1 MMDPDGPCTGSG
13 RAFTGRCSALRSY
26 KPLNRPSLMMSRTVR
41 RSVVLIF
48 ALSLSVLPGV
58 RAQIAAPDSPPAP
71 PAPPPPTLVP
81 TDQFTVPAGFELT
94 VWAHAPQLRNPTN
107 MDVDAQG
114 RIWVAEGVNYRRHEG
129 RDKDGDRIVVL
140 EDTNGDG
147 VADSSHV
154 FVQEPGLV
162 APLGI
167 AVIDNQ
173 IIVSNAPDLIVY
185 TDVDRNGVFDP
196 KIDKREVLLTGFNG
210 RNHDHALHSVTFG
223 PDGRWYF
230 SQGNCSALFTDRSSH
245 TFRVGSAYNPNT
257 DAFTPRL
264 YSWLPIDLAGAKS
277 DDGHVY
283 VGGFTMRMK
292 PDATNV
298 EIIGFNYRNSYEQT
312 VTSLGDVFQND
323 NDDPPACRTSF
334 VLEYGNAGFFSR
346 DGKRVWSADRRPGQ
360 DIPTAEWRQEDPG
373 VMPAGD
379 IYGAGA
385 PTGIA
390 FYEGDAFGPEWRGV
404 LLSADAARNTILGY
418 RPQPEGAG
426 FKLERFNFVT
436 SNPSQVLAGVDSK
449 RGKIGEE
456 IGTYFRPSDVMVG
469 PDGAVY
475 IADWFDPRAG
485 GHQDLDDQTAG
496 AIYRVAPKG
505 FKPVVPKFDLATTA
519 GQIAA
524 LRSPAV
530 NVRAL
535 GYVKLHTQG
544 AAAVAPVAAL
554 LADPN
559 PYIRARAIWLLADLG
574 TDGLARVEKLVG
586 EADAQMRLTAFRAL
600 RRHEHKVL
608 AYAAKLA
615 ADSSPAVRRE
625 VAVAMRDVPLAEAKN
640 ILLTLAQGY
649 DGMDRTYLEAW
660 GLGCTGKEAEIYAAL
675 AAGQKEADPL
685 KWSAAYAGLAW
696 RLTPSAAVSPFAA
709 RAMAAA
715 LPEKERLAAVT
726 ALGFI
731 PTQEAASAL
740 LGLAQKAT
748 GLVQQQAF
756 WWLLNYK
763 DTRWAGFGVDA
774 ELKTRGLYDPATVV
788 LNESVVPPAP
798 PTKLPPVAEIAALKG
813 DAARGAALVT
823 ACYLC
828 HHIGGQGAEYGPNLT
843 AFAKMQPPEV
853 VIEAIVNPSADI
865 SHGFE
870 GTQVTLKDGKVIHG
884 LMLSSGDPVVIQS
897 MGGVTQLI
905 PTDRV
910 KSRTRLNRSLMLG
923 ADQLGLNAQ
932 GVADIVAYLRG
943 L

>member
-1 MMDPDGPCTGSG
+1 MHVPPLLGVLFGESPITLIMPSST
-13 RAFTGRCSALRSY
+13 RLALVLFS
-26 KPLNRPSLMMSRTVR
+26 SLL
-41 RSVVLIF
+41 VVSIIC
-48 ALSLSVLPGV
+48 
-58 RAQIAAPDSPPAP
+58 AQTEAPAAPPP
-71 PAPPPPTLVP
+71 PPPPTLVP
-81 TDQFTVPAGFELT
+81 TDHFTVPAGFELT

-114 RIWVAEGVNYRRHEG
+114 RIWVTEGVNYRRHQD

-140 EDTNGDG
+140 EDTDGDG

-230 SQGNCSALFTDRSSH
+230 SQGNCSALFTDRSGQ

-292 PDATNV
+292 PDGTNV

-312 VTSLGDVFQND
+312 VTSFGDVFQND

-346 DGKRVWSADRRPGQ
+346 DGKRMWNADRRPGQ

-390 FYEGDAFGPEWRGV
+390 FYEGDAFGPEWRGA
-404 LLSADAARNTILGY
+404 LLSADAARNTIFGY
-418 RPQPEGAG
+418 HPQPEGAG
-426 FKLERFNFVT
+426 FKLERTNFVT

-456 IGTYFRPSDVMVG
+456 IGTFFRPSDVMVG
-469 PDGAVY
+469 ADGAIY

-496 AIYRVAPKG
+496 AIYRIAPKG
-505 FKPVVPKFDLATTA
+505 FKSVVPKFDLATTA

-535 GYVKLHTQG
+535 GYVKLHAQG
-544 AAAVAPVAAL
+544 AAAVAPVATL
-554 LADPN
+554 LAEAN

-574 TDGLARVEKLVG
+574 ADGLARVETLAG
-586 EADAQMRLTAFRAL
+586 DADAQTRLTAFRAL

-608 AYAAKLA
+608 THAAKLA
-615 ADSSPAVRRE
+615 SDPSPAVRRE
-625 VAVAMRDVPLAEAKN
+625 VAVAMREVPFAEAKD
-640 ILLTLAQGY
+640 ILLTLAKGY
-649 DGMDRTYLEAW
+649 DGADRTYLEAW
-660 GLGCTGKEAEIYAAL
+660 GLGCTGKEAEIYSAL
-675 AAGQKEADPL
+675 AAAQKESEPL
-685 KWSAAYAGLAW
+685 KWSAAYAGLVW
-696 RLTPSAAVSPFAA
+696 RLTPSAAAPQFAV
-709 RAMAAA
+709 RATATS
-715 LPEKERLAAVT
+715 LTEKDRLAAVT

-731 PTQEAASAL
+731 PTKDAAFAL
-740 LGLAQKAT
+740 LDLAQKTT
-748 GLVQQQAF
+748 GPVPQQAF

-763 DTRWAGFGVDA
+763 DTRWAGLGVDA

-788 LNESVVPPAP
+788 LTESVVPPAP
-798 PTKLPPVAEIAALKG
+798 PSKLPSVAEIAALKG
-813 DAARGAALVT
+813 DATRGAALVT

-843 AFAKMQPPEV
+843 AFAKMQPAEV
-853 VIEAIVNPSADI
+853 VIEAIANPSADI

-870 GTQVTLKDGKVIHG
+870 GTQVTLKDGKIIHG
-884 LMLSSGDPVVIQS
+884 LMLSSGDPLVMQS

-905 PTDRV
+905 PADRV
-910 KSRTRLNRSLMLG
+910 KKRDRMNRSLMLG
-923 ADQLGLNAQ
+923 ADQLGLGPQ
-932 GVADIVAYLRG
+932 QIADIVAYLRG